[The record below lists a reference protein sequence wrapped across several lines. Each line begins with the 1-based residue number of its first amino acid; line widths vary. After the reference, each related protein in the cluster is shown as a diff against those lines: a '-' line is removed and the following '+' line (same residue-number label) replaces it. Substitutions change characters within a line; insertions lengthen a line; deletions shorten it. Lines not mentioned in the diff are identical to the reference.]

1 MNLVNKC
8 IVIGLKGLPAFGGA
22 ATVGENL
29 IKAMQGAYQ
38 FKVTG
43 VSSHTKKQH
52 KEISLVED
60 IPQVVFRNHGNKAL
74 NTLIYYFKSLFYA
87 LFHRFDLVHL
97 HHAESGFI
105 TPFLRLKYKVIVTF
119 HGIYNYN
126 DPKFSSIHNWFFRF
140 SELLNVLFANELVSV
155 SYPDTIYIK
164 RKYGRTVHYIP
175 NGITISSVSNSIYAK
190 KNPQD
195 YILFAAGRIYDIKG
209 LHLLLEA
216 MKLVGDNTLIKIA
229 GDINQI
235 SSYKEKIETL
245 LPGLNT
251 EFMGLIK
258 DKTTLMQ
265 LVADAKLFVF
275 PSLTE
280 AMSMMLLEVVSMKTP
295 VIASDI
301 PSNKAVFTE
310 DEILFFKS
318 NDSDDLKQKLEFAI
332 NNPEIMF
339 RNAHNAY
346 KKLSENYT
354 WDVIS
359 KQYGILYHKL
369 LN

>member
-1 MNLVNKC
+1 
-8 IVIGLKGLPAFGGA
+8 
-22 ATVGENL
+22 
-29 IKAMQGAYQ
+29 
-38 FKVTG
+38 
-43 VSSHTKKQH
+43 
-52 KEISLVED
+52 
-60 IPQVVFRNHGNKAL
+60 
-74 NTLIYYFKSLFYA
+74 
-87 LFHRFDLVHL
+87 
-97 HHAESGFI
+97 
-105 TPFLRLKYKVIVTF
+105 
-119 HGIYNYN
+119 
-126 DPKFSSIHNWFFRF
+126 
-140 SELLNVLFANELVSV
+140 
-155 SYPDTIYIK
+155 
-164 RKYGRTVHYIP
+164 
-175 NGITISSVSNSIYAK
+175 
-190 KNPQD
+190 
-195 YILFAAGRIYDIKG
+195 
-209 LHLLLEA
+209 
-216 MKLVGDNTLIKIA
+216 MKLACDNTLIKIA

-235 SSYKEKIETL
+235 PSYKEKIETM

-251 EFMGLIK
+251 EFLGLIK
-258 DKTTLMQ
+258 DKTILLQ
-265 LVADAKLFVF
+265 LVADAKFFVF

-301 PSNKAVFTE
+301 PSNRAVFAE

-359 KQYGILYHKL
+359 KQYSLLYQKL

>member
-1 MNLVNKC
+1 MYRMNLLNKC
-8 IVIGLKGLPAFGGA
+8 IVIGLKGLPAYGGA

-29 IKAMQGAYQ
+29 IKALQSAYQ

-43 VSSHTKKQH
+43 VSSHTKK
-52 KEISLVED
+52 ECLLVEG
-60 IPQVVFRNHGNKAL
+60 ISQVVFKNHGTGAV
-74 NTLIYYFKSLFYA
+74 NTLIYYFKSLFYG
-87 LFHRFDLVHL
+87 LFHRFDFVHL

-119 HGIYNYN
+119 HGVYNYK
-126 DPKFSSIHNWFFRF
+126 DPKFSDVQNWFFRL
-140 SELLNVLFANELVSV
+140 SERLNVFFANEVVSV
-155 SYPDTIYIK
+155 SQPDIFYIEK
-164 RKYGRTVHYIP
+164 KYGRKAHYIP
-175 NGITISSVSNSIYAK
+175 NGITFSSESISILSK

-216 MKLVGDNTLIKIA
+216 MKLSGNTTLIKIA
-229 GDINQI
+229 GDLTQVQ
-235 SSYKEKIETL
+235 SYKKKIESML
-245 LPGLNT
+245 NGLNI
-251 EFMGLIK
+251 EFLGLIK

-301 PSNKAVFTE
+301 PSNKAVFAE

>member
-1 MNLVNKC
+1 MKNKPR
-8 IVIGLKGLPAFGGA
+8 IAVIGLKGLPAFGGA
-22 ATVGENL
+22 ASVGENIIGQL
-29 IKAMQGAYQ
+29 KDKYD
-38 FKVTG
+38 FTVLS
-43 VSSHTKKQH
+43 VSSHTSAGNTSVNG
-52 KEISLVED
+52 IR
-60 IPQVVFRNHGNKAL
+60 QVVFKKRGSGAL
-74 NTLIYYFKSLFYA
+74 NTFIYYWKSLFYV
-87 LFHRFDLVHL
+87 LFRRFDLIQL

-119 HGIYNYN
+119 HGIYNYK
-126 DPKFSSIHNWFFRF
+126 DPKFTGMQNWLFRF
-140 SELLNVLFANELVSV
+140 SEKLNVKFANTVVSV
-155 SYPDTIYIK
+155 SNPDAAYIK
-164 RKYGRTVHYIP
+164 EKYGRKIQYIP
-175 NGITISSVSNSIYAK
+175 NGINISETALSIIEHK
-190 KNPQD
+190 KPED

-216 MKLVGDNTLIKIA
+216 MKLSGDKTLIKIA

-235 SSYKEKIETL
+235 PSYKEKIETM

-251 EFMGLIK
+251 EFVGLIK
-258 DKTTLMQ
+258 DKTVLMQ
-265 LVADAKLFVF
+265 LVVDAKLFVF

-301 PSNKAVFTE
+301 PSNKAVFAE
-310 DEILFFKS
+310 DEMLFFKS

-332 NNPEIMF
+332 RNPEIML

-346 KKLSENYT
+346 NKLSENYT
-354 WDVIS
+354 WAVIS
-359 KQYGILYHKL
+359 KQYDTLYQKL